1 MVDGPPFQTYRG
13 NLMAHPKYSYRT
25 IAKTI
30 DHSLLKPEMTRTQVA
45 EGCEIAK
52 KYDVASVCCKPS
64 DVTFCADL
72 LNGTDVEVGTVVG
85 FPHGSSTTAT
95 KVFETQKAIID
106 GATEIDMVLNIGLLK
121 SGEYIEVERDI
132 AAVVA
137 AAAGKMVKV
146 ILENAYL
153 TDEEKVIACKL
164 TEKAGAQYV
173 KTSTGYAPTGATLE
187 DVRLMRSSVSPHM
200 KVKSAGGVRT
210 LDALVDML
218 DAGVTRSGAT
228 TTSVML
234 DEYVT
239 RFGRD

>member
-1 MVDGPPFQTYRG
+1 
-13 NLMAHPKYSYRT
+13 MAHPRYSYKT

-30 DHSLLKPEMTRTQVA
+30 DHSLLKPEMTRDEVA
-45 EGCEIAK
+45 AGCAIAK

-64 DVTFCADL
+64 DVVFCAEL
-72 LNGTDVEVGTVVG
+72 LAGTDVEIGTVVG
-85 FPHGSSTTAT
+85 FPHGSSTTQT
-95 KVFETQKAIID
+95 KVFETQKAIVD

-121 SGEYIEVERDI
+121 SGDYSAVENDI
-132 AAVVA
+132 AAVVEA
-137 AAAGKMVKV
+137 ASGKMVKV

-153 TDEEKVIACKL
+153 TDDEKVTACKL
-164 TEKAGAQYV
+164 VEKAGGHYV

-187 DVRLMRSSVSPHM
+187 DVNLMKNSVSAKI

-210 LDALVDML
+210 LDALIDML
-218 DAGVTRSGAT
+218 DAGVSRSGAT
-228 TTSVML
+228 TTALML

>member
-1 MVDGPPFQTYRG
+1 
-13 NLMAHPKYSYRT
+13 MAHPKYSYKT

-30 DHSLLKPEMTRTQVA
+30 DHSLLKPEMTRAQVA

-64 DVTFCADL
+64 DVSFCADL
-72 LNGTDVEVGTVVG
+72 LEGTDVEIGTVVG

-121 SGEYIEVERDI
+121 SGEYSEVERDI

-153 TDEEKVIACKL
+153 TEEEKVIACKL

-187 DVRLMRSSVSPHM
+187 DVRLMKSSVSPHI

-210 LDALVDML
+210 LDALIDML

>member
-1 MVDGPPFQTYRG
+1 MS
-13 NLMAHPKYSYRT
+13 HPKYSYET

-30 DHSLLKPEMTRTQVA
+30 YHSLLKPEMTRDQVS

-52 KYDVASVCCKPS
+52 KYNVASVCCKPS
-64 DVTFCADL
+64 DVSFCANL
-72 LNGTDVEVGTVVG
+72 LNDTDVEIGTVVG

-121 SGEYIEVERDI
+121 SGDYLEVERDI
-132 AAVVA
+132 AAVVTA
-137 AAAGKMVKV
+137 AGGKMVKV

-164 TEKAGAQYV
+164 TEKAGAHYV

-187 DVRLMRSSVSPHM
+187 DVKLMKSSVSPHI
-200 KVKSAGGVRT
+200 KIKSAGGVRT
-210 LDALVDML
+210 LDALIDML

-228 TTSVML
+228 TTAAML